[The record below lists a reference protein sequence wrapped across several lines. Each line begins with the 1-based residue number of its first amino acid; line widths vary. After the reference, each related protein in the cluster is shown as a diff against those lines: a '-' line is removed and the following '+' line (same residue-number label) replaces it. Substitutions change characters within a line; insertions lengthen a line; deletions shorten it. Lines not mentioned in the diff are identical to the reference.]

1 MASTAAPNPTS
12 TLQRT
17 AGFDAAAPSSSAA
30 RESDTV
36 AHRGSIVAT
45 TPYGMMD
52 MGIGGAPVEMESK
65 RDRHLR
71 LMLERLARI
80 DQLFAGVKEK

>member
-1 MASTAAPNPTS
+1 
-12 TLQRT
+12 
-17 AGFDAAAPSSSAA
+17 
-30 RESDTV
+30 
-36 AHRGSIVAT
+36 
-45 TPYGMMD
+45 MMD